1 MKQEPAQLYL
11 DLLKKTLLFSLWPE
25 PPIPIT
31 LFNEMRGPFKRAAV
45 SWTSRALAT
54 WGLEIVKRR
63 HVTDNQK
70 SNGQFWPLYADTMIG
85 MKRLDQLHSA
95 IETILAEEVEGDF
108 IETGV
113 WRGGAC
119 IFMRAALA
127 AYGVSNRR
135 VFVADSFEGLP
146 EADPQA
152 YPADRGSFFHRIPFL
167 AVSRK
172 DVEKN
177 FAKYGLLDD
186 RVVFLQ
192 GWFKDT
198 LPSAPIGKLALLRLD
213 GDLYEST
220 TDALTHLYPKLS
232 PGGYCIIDDFY
243 LEPCRLAVEEYRA
256 AHGIDAEMRVID
268 PWSVYWRKGK
278 SVCPGGSQEE
288 TDG

>member
-135 VFVADSFEGLP
+135 VFADLTANPGRPDGSTVDAEGFVWNCEFAGKRWLFLDAKQGP
-146 EADPQA
+146 LDQLHQVLDVLRTVPRDDRLALADP
-152 YPADRGSFFHRIPFL
+152 L
-167 AVSRK
+167 
-172 DVEKN
+172 E
-177 FAKYGLLDD
+177 
-186 RVVFLQ
+186 
-192 GWFKDT
+192 
-198 LPSAPIGKLALLRLD
+198 RLI
-213 GDLYEST
+213 E
-220 TDALTHLYPKLS
+220 
-232 PGGYCIIDDFY
+232 
-243 LEPCRLAVEEYRA
+243 RRRA
-256 AHGIDAEMRVID
+256 A
-268 PWSVYWRKGK
+268 
-278 SVCPGGSQEE
+278 
-288 TDG
+288 